1 MNERVVDGA
10 KKVDDDSNNGFS
22 LAFGCTAAAA
32 AAASQ
37 AI

>member
-1 MNERVVDGA
+1 MKKRVVDGA
-10 KKVDDDSNNGFS
+10 KKVDDDSNNGF
-22 LAFGCTAAAA
+22 LAFGCTT